1 VRRLPPVLDH
11 LRSSPEWHQLFVLYP
26 RYARVEDAVRS
37 HDRAFV
43 ELLKAASADAPVWLD
58 TDTRVSPE
66 SFRQCLLATGAVL
79 GAVDAVAMEAYH
91 RPDSLFALIR
101 PPGHHTGVDRAMGFC
116 LLNHA
121 SIAARYAQA
130 TYGFERIA
138 ILDWDVHHGNG
149 TQEIHLADPSVL
161 FVSLHEWPLYPGTGW
176 LDEVG
181 EGDAAGRTVDIP
193 MPTGSR
199 DGEYLE
205 ALDRVALPIIEQ
217 FDPELL
223 IVSAGQDGHAADP
236 LSGQLISARGFES
249 MARRAADLTRRLEI
263 GLVLVHEGGYNVST
277 LPTLDRSIVSGLGG
291 FEVAEPDI
299 FVPEDAPAPGA
310 WPERLREVIDAQR
323 PFWEALR

>member
-1 VRRLPPVLDH
+1 
-11 LRSSPEWHQLFVLYP
+11 
-26 RYARVEDAVRS
+26 
-37 HDRAFV
+37 
-43 ELLKAASADAPVWLD
+43 
-58 TDTRVSPE
+58 
-66 SFRQCLLATGAVL
+66 
-79 GAVDAVAMEAYH
+79 
-91 RPDSLFALIR
+91 
-101 PPGHHTGVDRAMGFC
+101 
-116 LLNHA
+116 
-121 SIAARYAQA
+121 
-130 TYGFERIA
+130 
-138 ILDWDVHHGNG
+138 
-149 TQEIHLADPSVL
+149 
-161 FVSLHEWPLYPGTGW
+161 
-176 LDEVG
+176 
-181 EGDAAGRTVDIP
+181 